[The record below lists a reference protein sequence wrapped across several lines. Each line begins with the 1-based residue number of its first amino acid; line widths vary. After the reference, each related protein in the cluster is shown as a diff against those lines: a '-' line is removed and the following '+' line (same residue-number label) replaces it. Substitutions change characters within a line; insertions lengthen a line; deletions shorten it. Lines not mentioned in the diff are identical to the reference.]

1 MKAYVSMDENS
12 PAAVVDVVF
21 LLTLWPLRV
30 TNILFLP
37 IITLLNY
44 TLRSR
49 ENKEMITSFDHLL
62 IVEQILF
69 VSTLGNV

>member
-1 MKAYVSMDENS
+1 MKAYVSMDENF

-21 LLTLWPLRV
+21 LLTLLPLRV

-49 ENKEMITSFDHLL
+49 ENKEMITSLRG
-62 IVEQILF
+62 
-69 VSTLGNV
+69 S

>member
-1 MKAYVSMDENS
+1 MSFRGPMKAYVSMDKNS

-49 ENKEMITSFDHLL
+49 ENKEMITSLRG
-62 IVEQILF
+62 
-69 VSTLGNV
+69 S

>member
-30 TNILFLP
+30 TNILFLLT
-37 IITLLNY
+37 ITLLNY

-49 ENKEMITSFDHLL
+49 ENKEMITSLRG
-62 IVEQILF
+62 
-69 VSTLGNV
+69 S

>member
-49 ENKEMITSFDHLL
+49 ENKEMITSLRG
-62 IVEQILF
+62 
-69 VSTLGNV
+69 S

>member
-37 IITLLNY
+37 MITLLNY

-49 ENKEMITSFDHLL
+49 ENKEMITSLRG
-62 IVEQILF
+62 
-69 VSTLGNV
+69 S

>member
-30 TNILFLP
+30 TNILFLL

-49 ENKEMITSFDHLL
+49 ENKEMITSLRG
-62 IVEQILF
+62 
-69 VSTLGNV
+69 S

>member
-1 MKAYVSMDENS
+1 MSFGGPMKAYVSMDENS

-30 TNILFLP
+30 TNILFLL

-49 ENKEMITSFDHLL
+49 ENKEMITSLRG
-62 IVEQILF
+62 
-69 VSTLGNV
+69 S

>member
-1 MKAYVSMDENS
+1 MSFGGPMKACVSMDENS

-49 ENKEMITSFDHLL
+49 ENKEMTTSLRG
-62 IVEQILF
+62 
-69 VSTLGNV
+69 S

>member
-12 PAAVVDVVF
+12 PAAVVDVIF
-21 LLTLWPLRV
+21 LLTLWPQRV
-30 TNILFLP
+30 TNILFIP

-49 ENKEMITSFDHLL
+49 ENKEMITSLRG
-62 IVEQILF
+62 
-69 VSTLGNV
+69 S

>member
-44 TLRSR
+44 TLMSR
-49 ENKEMITSFDHLL
+49 ENKEMITSLRG
-62 IVEQILF
+62 
-69 VSTLGNV
+69 S

>member
-1 MKAYVSMDENS
+1 MKACVSMDENS

-21 LLTLWPLRV
+21 LLTLWSLRV

-49 ENKEMITSFDHLL
+49 ENKEMTTSLRG
-62 IVEQILF
+62 
-69 VSTLGNV
+69 S

>member
-21 LLTLWPLRV
+21 LRTLWPLRV

-49 ENKEMITSFDHLL
+49 ENKEMITSLRG
-62 IVEQILF
+62 
-69 VSTLGNV
+69 S

>member
-49 ENKEMITSFDHLL
+49 ENKEMTTSLRG
-62 IVEQILF
+62 
-69 VSTLGNV
+69 S

>member
-12 PAAVVDVVF
+12 PAAVVDDVF

-49 ENKEMITSFDHLL
+49 ENKEMITSLRG
-62 IVEQILF
+62 
-69 VSTLGNV
+69 S

>member
-49 ENKEMITSFDHLL
+49 ENKEMITSLRD
-62 IVEQILF
+62 
-69 VSTLGNV
+69 S

>member
-21 LLTLWPLRV
+21 LLTLWSLRV

-49 ENKEMITSFDHLL
+49 ENKEMITSLRG
-62 IVEQILF
+62 
-69 VSTLGNV
+69 S

>member
-1 MKAYVSMDENS
+1 MSFGGLMKAYVSMDENS

-49 ENKEMITSFDHLL
+49 ENKEMITSLRG
-62 IVEQILF
+62 
-69 VSTLGNV
+69 S

>member
-1 MKAYVSMDENS
+1 MKAYVLMDENS

-49 ENKEMITSFDHLL
+49 ENKEMITSLRG
-62 IVEQILF
+62 
-69 VSTLGNV
+69 S